1 MAMFSLAL
9 AASFLH
15 DDALVLDLVSLG
27 SVVRIVLGQW
37 VHEGDLL
44 KLLSILALSKGWTT
58 SDRVLWAL
66 ETKA

>member
-15 DDALVLDLVSLG
+15 DDALVLNLVSLWG
-27 SVVRIVLGQW
+27 VVRVVLGQW
-37 VHEGDLL
+37 VHDRDLL
-44 KLLSILALSKGWTT
+44 KLLCILALSEGWST
-58 SDRVLWAL
+58 SDRILWAL

>member
-1 MAMFSLAL
+1 MFSLAL

-15 DDALVLDLVSLG
+15 DDALVLNLVSLWG
-27 SVVRIVLGQW
+27 VVRVVLGQW
-37 VHEGDLL
+37 VHDRDLL
-44 KLLSILALSKGWTT
+44 KLLSILALGKGWTT